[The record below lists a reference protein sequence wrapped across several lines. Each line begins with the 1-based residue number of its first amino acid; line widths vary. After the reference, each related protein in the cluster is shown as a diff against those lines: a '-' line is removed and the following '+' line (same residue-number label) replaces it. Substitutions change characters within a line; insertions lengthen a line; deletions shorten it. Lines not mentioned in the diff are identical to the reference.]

1 MRLTR
6 LIYASKH
13 DDTDAETLDR
23 ILQSSRANNVRD
35 GITGALVINRQNFL
49 QVLEGDRSAIGQCFM
64 RIMQDTRHHDIQV
77 IGTADVEHRLFL
89 EWSMHRIETSRIKAE
104 ILSRYLIDGQFD
116 PSRMS
121 QLEIEDL
128 CRTLSGDGWEAL
140 AA

>member
-23 ILQSSRANNVRD
+23 ILQTSRANNVRD
-35 GITGALVINRQNFL
+35 GITGALVINQHNFL
-49 QVLEGDRSAIGQCFM
+49 QLLEGDRGAIGQCFM
-64 RIMQDTRHHDIQV
+64 RIMQDDRHHDIQV
-77 IGTADVEHRLFL
+77 IATGEAAHRLFV
-89 EWSMHRIETSRIKAE
+89 EWSMHRIETSRIKTE
-104 ILSRYLIDGQFD
+104 ILSHYLVEGVFD

-121 QLEIEDL
+121 QRAIEDL
-128 CRTLSGDGWEAL
+128 CRTLSGGGWEAL